1 MTFNDT
7 VRRWATR
14 AFQPL
19 ATILASWGIS
29 ANALTLLGFFLTAGV
44 GVVLALGQLRL
55 GGILIVFSTVFDGL
69 DGLVAR
75 TSGRTSRFGAF
86 LDSTLDRYAEIA
98 LFFGL
103 LVYYMDRQKHLDVI
117 LIFAALAGSLMVS
130 YAKARAEGLDIECK
144 EGLLTR
150 LERLAILVIG
160 LISGQVRLA
169 LWILAV
175 LANLTAVQRV
185 YVVWQKTGQGRV

>member
-19 ATILASWGIS
+19 AAVLASWGIS

-55 GGILIVFSTVFDGL
+55 GGVLIVFSTMFDGL

-75 TSGRTSRFGAF
+75 TTGRTSRFGAF

-103 LVYYMDRQKHLDVI
+103 FVHYMNQQKHLDTI

-160 LISGQVRLA
+160 LVSGQVRLA

-175 LANLTAVQRV
+175 LANLTAVQRM
-185 YVVWQKTGQGRV
+185 YVVWQKTGRGQV

>member
-1 MTFNDT
+1 MTFNDI

-14 AFQPL
+14 VFQPL
-19 ATILASWGIS
+19 ATILASWGVS
-29 ANALTLLGFFLTAGV
+29 ANALTLVGFFLTAGV

-55 GGILIVFSTVFDGL
+55 GGILIIFSTLFDGL

-103 LVYYMDRQKHLDVI
+103 LVHYMNRQKHLDVI

-130 YAKARAEGLDIECK
+130 YVKARAEGLDIECR

-150 LERLAILVIG
+150 LERLAILIIG
-160 LISGQVRLA
+160 LVSGQVRLV

-175 LANLTAVQRV
+175 LANLTAVQRM
-185 YVVWQKTGQGRV
+185 YVVWQKTEQGRV

>member
-1 MTFNDT
+1 MTFHDT

-19 ATILASWGIS
+19 ATVLASWGIS

-175 LANLTAVQRV
+175 LANLTAVQRM

>member
-19 ATILASWGIS
+19 ATVLASWGIS
-29 ANALTLLGFFLTAGV
+29 ANTLTLLGFFLTAGV
-44 GVVLALGQLRL
+44 GALLALGQLRL
-55 GGILIVFSTVFDGL
+55 GGILIIFSTIFDGL

-103 LVYYMDRQKHLDVI
+103 LVYYMNQQKQLDVI

-130 YAKARAEGLDIECK
+130 YAKARAEGLDIECR

-150 LERLAILVIG
+150 LERLAILIIG
-160 LISGQVRLA
+160 LVSGQVRLA

-175 LANLTAVQRV
+175 LANLTAVQRM
-185 YVVWQKTGQGRV
+185 YVVWQKTERGRV

>member
-19 ATILASWGIS
+19 ATVLASWGIS
-29 ANALTLLGFFLTAGV
+29 ANTLTLLGFFLTAGV

-55 GGILIVFSTVFDGL
+55 GGILIILSTLFDGL

-75 TSGRTSRFGAF
+75 TSGRASRFGAF

-103 LVYYMDRQKHLDVI
+103 LVYYLNQQKHLDVI

-130 YAKARAEGLDIECK
+130 YAKARAEGLDIECR

-160 LISGQVRLA
+160 LVSGQVRLA
-169 LWILAV
+169 LWLLAV
-175 LANLTAVQRV
+175 LANLTAVQRM
-185 YVVWQKTGQGRV
+185 YVVWQKTEQGRV